1 VYLGRLDD
9 THNQKGYVCL
19 IPSLKR
25 TVITAHVTFDETEF
39 PELDADAIFGA
50 APTAEDS
57 LAVDTVGLRHEGVD
71 WLFVPVSPPAGAGEG

>member
-1 VYLGRLDD
+1 M
-9 THNQKGYVCL
+9 CL

-50 APTAEDS
+50 VPTAEDS